1 MGVSTGDGSGAYR
14 ILVVDD
20 EPDLERLVRQRMR
33 REIRSGRY
41 EMAFAHNGVEAL
53 EMLEEGQFDM
63 VLSDINMPRM
73 DGLTLLKQI
82 PSVDS
87 DIRAVI
93 VSAYGD
99 MANIRTAMNRGAFD
113 FVTKPIDF
121 DDLRV
126 TIDRTLENLAVWREA
141 LASRDQLVAL
151 EQELNVA
158 RRMQT
163 SILPTEFPERQD
175 YNVYAHME
183 AAKAVGGDFY
193 DVVNLEH
200 GRLGVT
206 IADVSGKG
214 VPAALFMMSSRTLL
228 KGSAIGSRNPAAVLR
243 DVNAMLVEENPAMM
257 FVTMLYAVFNPETGE
272 FAYASGGHDS
282 PIIVRAD
289 GTATV
294 LPRADGIALGVLGE
308 AEFTCNTATLE
319 PGETALLYTDGVSEA
334 QNLRGEQ
341 FGIDRLC
348 AVFGEDPP
356 GSAEQA
362 TAAVFQ
368 AVNDFA
374 GSAPQFDDI
383 TCLALRRSGPAK

>member
-1 MGVSTGDGSGAYR
+1 MGVSTEQANRAYR

-41 EMAFAHNGVEAL
+41 EMEFAHNGVEAL
-53 EMLEEGQFDM
+53 EMLGQSPFDM

-163 SILPTEFPERQD
+163 SILPTHFPEKSG
-175 YNVYAHME
+175 YNVFANMQ

-193 DVVNLEH
+193 DVVSLENE
-200 GRLGVT
+200 RLGVT

-228 KGSAIGSRNPAAVLR
+228 KGSAISSRNPADVLR
-243 DVNAMLVEENPAMM
+243 DVNSMLVEENPAMM
-257 FVTMLYAVFNPETGE
+257 FVTMLYAVFDPASGE
-272 FAYASGGHDS
+272 FSYASGGHDS
-282 PIIVRAD
+282 PIVIHSD
-289 GTATV
+289 GTVTV
-294 LPRADGIALGVLGE
+294 LPRADGIALGVLAE
-308 AEFTCNTATLE
+308 ADFTCNTERLE

-341 FGIDRLC
+341 FGLDRLSR
-348 AVFGEDPP
+348 VFVENPP
-356 GSAEQA
+356 ASAEQA
-362 TAAVFQ
+362 TARVFEAVT
-368 AVNDFA
+368 DFA
-374 GSAPQFDDI
+374 GNAPQFDDI
-383 TCLALRRSGPAK
+383 TCLALQRSGQPQ